1 MLITYK
7 KQEKGLE
14 QWYPT
19 FFFFFLVPGTSFIEE
34 NSSLD
39 RRGGR
44 RVVSGWFKHIAFSMH
59 FISIIIITLRYIMK

>member
-14 QWYPT
+14 QWYPN
-19 FFFFFLVPGTSFIEE
+19 FFFFLVPGTSFIEE

-44 RVVSGWFKHIAFSMH
+44 GVVSGWFKHIVFSMH
-59 FISIIIITLRYIMK
+59 FISIIITLRYIMK